1 MGLGAR
7 EVCTQ
12 DPRLRPGGAAPTL
25 PPPIAATRRCHQ
37 EIVGVVQ
44 VAEWQETL
52 EVVLLEEGL
61 PESVPGILEL
71 ELRDQPEDAELGSR
85 E

>member
-1 MGLGAR
+1 M
-7 EVCTQ
+7 
-12 DPRLRPGGAAPTL
+12 
-25 PPPIAATRRCHQ
+25 
-37 EIVGVVQ
+37 GVVQ